1 MTIVQVAHIT
11 DLHGPVQDIDRFF
24 SDKKDVD
31 IYKIYHPLE
40 KGDNIYSL
48 FYNGCSV
55 LDKKKASSRILVAYF
70 LSFFQTLR
78 WLGSIK
84 KPINIAIGMN
94 PFDTLPLILFKKRFN
109 IKEIV
114 FFNTDFSRK
123 RFDNKILNNIYIIID
138 KFVAKKAD
146 KICCNTQRTIM
157 ARLKDGVHREKI
169 ILIPNGIFLDDI
181 GVMNIESK
189 KFEKKIIFIGYVSM
203 ERGLQNII
211 EKLPGHNIR
220 LEIMGIGQYTDY
232 LKKLVNNL
240 GVGDKVSFLG
250 YKKHQEVIEYLKNFS
265 GFGIS
270 SYSAIT
276 DLLAMDW
283 MKYCDPV
290 KVKEYL
296 ACLIPPIVFDVPE
309 IAATVKEKNLGYVYN
324 NDTIEDM
331 LAWVESINDSSYKE
345 MLENILEIREEFD
358 LNLIYNKIL

>member
-1 MTIVQVAHIT
+1 MNILQVAHIT

-24 SDKKDVD
+24 SAKKDVN

-48 FYNGCSV
+48 FYNGSSI
-55 LDKKKASSRILVAYF
+55 LDKKKASARILVAYF

-84 KPINIAIGMN
+84 KPINMAIGMN

-123 RFDNKILNNIYIIID
+123 RFDNKILNTIYIIID

-146 KICCNTQRTIM
+146 KICCNTKRTIV
-157 ARLKDGVHREKI
+157 ARLKEGVKEEKI
-169 ILIPNGIFLDDI
+169 ILTPNGVFLADI
-181 GVMNIESK
+181 GKISIENK
-189 KFEKKIIFIGYVSM
+189 KFEKKILFVGYISV

-211 EKLPGHNIR
+211 KKLPGHNIK
-220 LEIMGIGQYTDY
+220 LEIMGIGEYTDY
-232 LKKLVNNL
+232 LKKLVNDL
-240 GVGDKVSFLG
+240 GVGGKVSFLG

-270 SYSAIT
+270 SYSVIA

-296 ACLIPPIVFDVPE
+296 GCLIPPIVFDVPE

-324 NDTIEDM
+324 NDTIEEM
-331 LAWVESINDSSYKE
+331 LTWVESINDFSYKE
-345 MLENILEIREEFD
+345 MLENISKIRAEFD